1 MEHFEVISV
10 EGVISAQVLSVGE
23 VDDVVAVVAL
33 SAEVQELSVVEVPV
47 AGTVV
52 VAVVEAPVVGT
63 VVVVAAAEPQVVVRI
78 SLAVVVLVVVAL
90 FHMAEAQCQW
100 VVVPLSRLLVAPLS
114 QQVVA
119 PPGPQV
125 VQTGRALCP
134 GWPVGQ
140 VPVPVW
146 SHHCLSQ
153 PARHLHQTWP
163 DQLGCSLQ
171 LIGPGAGSYRNI
183 GLQSTIEKA
192 VMT

>member
-1 MEHFEVISV
+1 
-10 EGVISAQVLSVGE
+10 VLSVGE

-33 SAEVQELSVVEVPV
+33 SAEVQELSVVEAPVTGTVVVAVVEAPV

-78 SLAVVVLVVVAL
+78 SLVVVVLVVVAL

-100 VVVPLSRLLVAPLS
+100 VVAPLSRLLVAPLS

-134 GWPVGQ
+134 GGPVGQ
-140 VPVPVW
+140 DPVPVW

-171 LIGPGAGSYRNI
+171 LIGPGAGSHRNI
-183 GLQSTIEKA
+183 GLSWLM
-192 VMT
+192 VFGVL